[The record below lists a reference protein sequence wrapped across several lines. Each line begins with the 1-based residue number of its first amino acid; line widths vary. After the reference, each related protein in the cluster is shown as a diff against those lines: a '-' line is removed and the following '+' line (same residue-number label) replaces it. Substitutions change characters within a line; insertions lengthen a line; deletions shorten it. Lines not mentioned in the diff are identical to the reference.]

1 MIQAYKDNNFPLEVV
16 YVNTNAWLND
26 TQDFTVN
33 TTNFDDFPGLTNV
46 LTGNN
51 QKLVLS
57 MSPGTSAKDTNNI
70 YYQDGFNNNLF
81 IKSSIRQYDEQY
93 GSNLVSKFTYDGIA
107 QVFVDW
113 FQGYAYSY
121 LEKGLRDLNF
131 NQNVNINGF
140 TLEASEITT
149 YYDGELTTFIPY
161 SIP

>member
-1 MIQAYKDNNFPLEVV
+1 M
-16 YVNTNAWLND
+16 NTNAWLND

-46 LTGNN
+46 LTTNN

-57 MSPGTSAKDTNNI
+57 QSAGTSAKDNNI
-70 YYQDGFNNNLF
+70 IYQDGYNNNLF
-81 IKSSIRQYDEQY
+81 IKSSLHPYDSSNY
-93 GSNLVSKFTYDGIA
+93 GSNLVSKFSMNGAA

-121 LEKGLRDLNF
+121 LEKGLRDLYI

-149 YYDGELTTFIPY
+149 YYDGELTTITPQKT
-161 SIP
+161 SEKRSKLSQVS